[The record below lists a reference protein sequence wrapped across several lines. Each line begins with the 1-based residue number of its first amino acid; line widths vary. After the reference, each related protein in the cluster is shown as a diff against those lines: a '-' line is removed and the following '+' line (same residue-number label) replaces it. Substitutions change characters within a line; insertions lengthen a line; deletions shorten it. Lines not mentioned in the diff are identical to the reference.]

1 MANTIDLTVE
11 VSDEFIRDIMTNA
24 VETGAMRGWAEV
36 RRIMRDKGLN
46 VLSFQVADNEDL
58 YDLQEEAGQT
68 GVEPEKAAVDALF
81 ETVNKDIILNGL
93 RVLLSNIAYVADDIR
108 SMIYTAV
115 IEDDADIDAI
125 GCDCIVQAGLFGE
138 IVYG

>member
-1 MANTIDLTVE
+1 MANKINLTVE

-46 VLSFQVADNEDL
+46 VLSFQVADAEDL
-58 YDLQEEAGQT
+58 YELHEEGKSA
-68 GVEPEKAAVDALF
+68 EDIDDAF
-81 ETVNKDIILNGL
+81 EIINKDVILKGL
-93 RVLLSNIAYVADDIR
+93 QALLSNKAFVADDIR

-115 IEDDADIDAI
+115 VEDDADIDAI